1 MSDYTPISCS
11 FYDELEALATK
22 HQPCTLVYRTEP
34 DSPPITYQ
42 GVIAD
47 LYIRD
52 KVEYLRLSDGFEL
65 RLDALLA
72 VDNKEMRNYC

>member
-1 MSDYTPISCS
+1 MSAYTPISCS

-22 HQPCTLVYRTEP
+22 HQSCTLVYRTEP

-42 GVIAD
+42 GIIKD
-47 LYIRD
+47 LYIRE
-52 KVEYLRLSDGFEL
+52 KAEYLQLVDGFEI
-65 RLDALLA
+65 RLDTLLA